1 MSFLRQRHR
10 RGRVAQ
16 PHQQLPRLRDLLR
29 RQPVFRVLRDHQR
42 AVGEHHV
49 VEPDLLAGFEVGERG
64 LVDPQFL
71 TLLHA
76 RHGLD
81 HDRAFGGRQLQRLA
95 GVRVE
100 QCAVTFEP
108 APPGL
113 PQVPAARPSS
123 RSLDGVRAR
132 VDGEP
137 CPIGRVFSN
146 FFR

>member
-64 LVDPQFL
+64 QVGSPVP
-71 TLLHA
+71 HA
-76 RHGLD
+76 
-81 HDRAFGGRQLQRLA
+81 
-95 GVRVE
+95 
-100 QCAVTFEP
+100 
-108 APPGL
+108 
-113 PQVPAARPSS
+113 S
-123 RSLDGVRAR
+123 
-132 VDGEP
+132 P
-137 CPIGRVFSN
+137 CPPWP
-146 FFR
+146 